1 MKKLILSFLALI
13 ALSASYAQGFVVK
26 NYEVDIYINADGYF
40 DVVENYDISFDIHKH
55 GIYRDIR
62 TRYDL
67 VTFDNS
73 EETREIKISNIEVP
87 DHKFEATNGFMR
99 KVGGTLQIKIGDPDR
114 TIIGPQHYEIKYRVK
129 RAFLHEPDADQFYW
143 NLKPTNWL
151 AQFQDMKFRIH
162 LPEKNAIDSQDYQ
175 VYSGTFG
182 STEQSKDFDIQ
193 QIDGVL
199 TGTAIKGF
207 SSYYGEAVTVLIDL
221 PAGSIKEYKP
231 LWPFWTQYGWTLLIG
246 LLIGAFYLLWRKY
259 GKDDS
264 VPTTISYHPPE
275 QLDSA
280 MAGFLIDD
288 KDDTADLISLI
299 PYWGA
304 RGYIRVEEIEDKGP
318 I

>member
-1 MKKLILSFLALI
+1 MKKLIVSFLALI
-13 ALSASYAQGFVVK
+13 TLSASYAQGFIVK

-207 SSYYGEAVTVLIDL
+207 NSYYGVVI
-221 PAGSIKEYKP
+221 
-231 LWPFWTQYGWTLLIG
+231 FMLLN
-246 LLIGAFYLLWRKY
+246 YLL
-259 GKDDS
+259 
-264 VPTTISYHPPE
+264 
-275 QLDSA
+275 
-280 MAGFLIDD
+280 
-288 KDDTADLISLI
+288 
-299 PYWGA
+299 
-304 RGYIRVEEIEDKGP
+304 
-318 I
+318 